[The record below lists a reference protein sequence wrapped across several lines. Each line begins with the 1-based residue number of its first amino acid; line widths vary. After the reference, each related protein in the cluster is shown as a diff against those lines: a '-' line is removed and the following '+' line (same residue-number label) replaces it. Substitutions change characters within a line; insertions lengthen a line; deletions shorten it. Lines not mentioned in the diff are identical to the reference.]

1 MSPEVIIMKKED
13 KELNKIFSANIKYLI
28 SRSGK
33 RQQDVAA
40 ELGVPRTTFNNWC
53 VGKVLPSLPKLR
65 ALAEYF
71 HVEEDA
77 LVRPLVGS
85 SIMFSMQLTSE
96 ELDLVEAFRA
106 ASSTQRSMALTLL
119 KRAPVT
125 IAALRPEMEMHIS
138 PNLDAAEARRTYAES
153 LQRVIDDATAS
164 ATARV
169 EATSSGISEE
179 LRERQRK
186 QAAEFAALKAGKKE
200 GAE

>member
-85 SIMFSMQLTSE
+85 AIMFSMQLTSE

-106 ASSTQRSMALTLL
+106 AAPAERSRAMAIL
-119 KRAPVT
+119 KEPAVSIVPRQEDLDKL
-125 IAALRPEMEMHIS
+125 IAQS
-138 PNLDAAEARRTYAES
+138 
-153 LQRVIDDATAS
+153 
-164 ATARV
+164 
-169 EATSSGISEE
+169 EATNEELVKSISETI
-179 LRERQRK
+179 ERINSKRIRPLTPAQQIKLAVETVRSR
-186 QAAEFAALKAGKKE
+186 KKE